1 MTAQKMRAVCIVSH
15 GGIEGLEVRET
26 ERPPATTADRVLVK
40 VRAAALNRAD
50 ILQRKGYYPAPV
62 GVAQDIPGLEFAGE
76 ITEIG
81 SEVRT
86 LKIGQRVFGITAG
99 GAQAEYVLVPES
111 HAVEIPSNLDWVEAA
126 AVPEAFITAHDA
138 LFTQAR
144 LQMGEHVLVHA
155 AGSGVGLAAIQLAR
169 AGGATV
175 FGTSRTAEKLERAR
189 GFGLD
194 EGVAVGDDPA
204 IFAQAVREWTD
215 NQGVEV
221 ILDLV
226 GGSYFAANLDA
237 LAMQGRLMLVGTT
250 GGASAA
256 LDFGIVM
263 RKRLRI
269 TGTVLRPRSVEEKAS
284 ATRRF
289 TAHVLPLLARET
301 VRPVIDKVYRMD
313 EVREAHERLESNASF
328 GKIVLKIAGA

>member
-15 GGIEGLEVRET
+15 GGVEGLEVRET
-26 ERPPATTADRVLVK
+26 ERPPKASADRVLVR

-50 ILQRKGYYPAPV
+50 ILQRKGYYPAPA

-86 LKIGQRVFGITAG
+86 LKVGQRVFGITAG

-111 HAVEIPSNLDWVEAA
+111 HTVEIPSNLDWVEAA

-144 LQMGEHVLVHA
+144 LQLGERVLVHA

-169 AGGATV
+169 ASGAIAY
-175 FGTSRTAEKLERAR
+175 GTSRTADKLERAR
-189 GFGLD
+189 SFGLD
-194 EGVAVGDDPA
+194 ETVAVGDDPK
-204 IFAQAVREWTD
+204 IFAQAVREWTAQ
-215 NQGVEV
+215 QGVEV

-226 GGSYFAANLDA
+226 GGSYLSANLDA
-237 LAMQGRLMLVGTT
+237 LAMKGRLMLVGTT

-269 TGTVLRPRSVEEKAS
+269 IGTVLRPRSVEEKAS

-289 TAHVLPLLARET
+289 AAHVLPLLARET

-328 GKIVLKIAGA
+328 GKIVLKIMGA